1 MNAYFSLGPVVIVT
15 LPRNMETLYSTCVL
29 VCTPVLIITW
39 PGAWS

>member
-1 MNAYFSLGPVVIVT
+1 MNACFSLRLVMIVP
-15 LPRNMETLYSTCVL
+15 LPRNMETLYSACVL